1 MSEFLGSRI
10 SLISKSDIRYS
21 GILHEIN
28 SEESTVSL
36 ENVASFGTEGRK
48 GNPEEE
54 IAPSD
59 QIYEYIV
66 FRGSDVKDLRI
77 EEAPVPREENQRPR
91 VPDDPA
97 ILGARTR
104 PQGLQGPQGPPGV
117 MPPGPGAPGYG
128 QSPYQPNNFYP
139 PPTQWGRGGHP
150 GPGPGPGQG
159 FPAMPYPPPPGWFP
173 PGQGFPAGGPGGP
186 GPWNNFYPPGPG
198 PQAQGP
204 PGVPGQGM
212 RVTPQQ
218 DTNNKPVPIGAG
230 VDKQRVGGLPPV
242 ELPTEPKSFGQQQS
256 TQPASNIAPTP
267 PVESKPTAAEVK
279 ATAESLSTSNAPLT
293 GAPEKKPVPTGPK
306 NNRVT
311 PAVPIPTFASKV
323 AGSQVT
329 AAAAATTRTTA
340 DQGNGTVTTAT
351 LKDATQAA
359 KAAVAVAMAKLDNAR
374 TEAPAQNGSASNM
387 MDNLTKKVNEMRINA
402 SRNPTN
408 TRGRG
413 RGGRGGGS
421 GPGKVNVPDADFDFA
436 AGNAK
441 FNKQDL
447 VKEAIA
453 GSPLTEASNV
463 PTSEH
468 PPSEESPA
476 VPVAYNKTKS
486 FFDNISSEAKDR
498 AENGGQKPGGR
509 EWRGEEQR
517 KNIETFGQGSVDGGY
532 RGGYRG
538 RGRGRGGGRGRGF
551 GTRGRGNS
559 FRQPMN
565 Q

>member
-36 ENVASFGTEGRK
+36 ENVRSFGTEGRK
-48 GNPEEE
+48 GNPDEE

-59 QIYEYIV
+59 QVYEYIV

-77 EEAPVPREENQRPR
+77 EQAPAPPKENQPPK

-97 ILGARTR
+97 IVGARTR
-104 PQGLQGPQGPPGV
+104 PQAIPPV
-117 MPPGPGAPGYG
+117 PGAPGYG
-128 QSPYQPNNFYP
+128 QSPYQPNPFYP
-139 PPTQWGRGGHP
+139 PPPGQWGRGGP
-150 GPGPGPGQG
+150 GPIPGPGQG
-159 FPAMPYPPPPGWFP
+159 FHGMPYPPPPGWFP

-186 GPWNNFYPPGPG
+186 GPWNGFGFPPGPG
-198 PQAQGP
+198 PQGLPGAPGQG
-204 PGVPGQGM
+204 GQGQGQGM
-212 RVTPQQ
+212 RGTPQQ
-218 DTNNKPVPIGAG
+218 DNKPAPIGAG
-230 VDKQRVGGLPPV
+230 VDKQRLVGNPAV
-242 ELPTEPKSFGQQQS
+242 ELPTATEPKSLGQQPIQPVS
-256 TQPASNIAPTP
+256 TSAAPTP
-267 PVESKPTAAEVK
+267 PVESKPSAAEVK
-279 ATAESLSTSNAPLT
+279 ATAESLTTTKPASANAT
-293 GAPEKKPVPTGPK
+293 EKKAVPTGPK

-311 PAVPIPTFASKV
+311 PVVPIPSAFASK
-323 AGSQVT
+323 AGPQVT
-329 AAAAATTRTTA
+329 AATASIKPAGDQSNGQTSTAA
-340 DQGNGTVTTAT
+340 

-374 TEAPAQNGSASNM
+374 AAEAPAQNGAGSG

-408 TRGRG
+408 GRGRG
-413 RGGRGGGS
+413 RGGRGGG
-421 GPGKVNVPDADFDFA
+421 PGKVNVPNADFDFA

-441 FNKQDL
+441 FNKQEL
-447 VKEAIA
+447 VKEAVT
-453 GSPLTEASNV
+453 GSPLTETSNG
-463 PTSEH
+463 
-468 PPSEESPA
+468 PPSEHVQSDEPA
-476 VPVAYNKTKS
+476 VPVAYNKTRS

-517 KNIETFGQGSVDGGY
+517 KNMETFGQGSVDGGY

-538 RGRGRGGGRGRGF
+538 RNRGRANSRGRGF
-551 GTRGRGNS
+551 NQRGRGNTY
-559 FRQPMN
+559 RQPPP

>member
-36 ENVASFGTEGRK
+36 ENVKSFGTEGRK
-48 GNPEEE
+48 GNPDEE

-59 QIYEYIV
+59 QVYEYIV

-77 EEAPVPREENQRPR
+77 EQAPAPPKENQPPK

-97 ILGARTR
+97 IVGARTR
-104 PQGLQGPQGPPGV
+104 PQGPPGV

-128 QSPYQPNNFYP
+128 QSPYQPNPFYP
-139 PPTQWGRGGHP
+139 PPPAQWGRGGH
-150 GPGPGPGQG
+150 PGPGPGQG

-186 GPWNNFYPPGPG
+186 GPWHNSFGYPPGPG
-198 PQAQGP
+198 PQGP

-212 RVTPQQ
+212 RATPQQ
-218 DTNNKPVPIGAG
+218 DSNKPVPIGAG
-230 VDKQRVGGLPPV
+230 VDKQRVGGHPPV
-242 ELPTEPKSFGQQQS
+242 ELPTEPKSLGQQQS
-256 TQPASNIAPTP
+256 IQPVSSAAPTP
-267 PVESKPTAAEVK
+267 PVDSKPTAAEVK
-279 ATAESLSTSNAPLT
+279 ATAESLSTTNAPST
-293 GAPEKKPVPTGPK
+293 SAPEKKPVPTGPK

-311 PAVPIPTFASKV
+311 PVVPIPPTFASK

-329 AAAAATTRTTA
+329 AAAATTRTTGEQA
-340 DQGNGTVTTAT
+340 NGPVAAAT

-374 TEAPAQNGSASNM
+374 ADNARPEGPVQPQNGGSV
-387 MDNLTKKVNEMRINA
+387 MDNLTKKVNEMRMNA

-408 TRGRG
+408 GRGRG

-421 GPGKVNVPDADFDFA
+421 SKVTVPDADFDFA

-453 GSPLTEASNV
+453 GSPLTEVSNGL
-463 PTSEH
+463 TSEH
-468 PPSEESPA
+468 SPSEESTT
-476 VPVAYNKTKS
+476 VPVAYNKTRS

-538 RGRGRGGGRGRGF
+538 RGRGGRGGSRGRGF
-551 GTRGRGNS
+551 NGPRGRGS
-559 FRQPMN
+559 SYRPSPN

>member
-36 ENVASFGTEGRK
+36 ENVKSFGTEGRK
-48 GNPEEE
+48 GNPDEE

-59 QIYEYIV
+59 QVYEYIV

-77 EEAPVPREENQRPR
+77 EQAPAPPKENQPPK

-97 ILGARTR
+97 IVGARTR
-104 PQGLQGPQGPPGV
+104 PQGA

-128 QSPYQPNNFYP
+128 QSPYQPNPFYP
-139 PPTQWGRGGHP
+139 PPPGQWGRGGP
-150 GPGPGPGQG
+150 GPGPAQG
-159 FPAMPYPPPPGWFP
+159 FHGMPYPPPPGWFP
-173 PGQGFPAGGPGGP
+173 PGQGFPAGGPGGLP
-186 GPWNNFYPPGPG
+186 GAPGQPG
-198 PQAQGP
+198 Q
-204 PGVPGQGM
+204 PGQGM
-212 RVTPQQ
+212 RGTPQQ
-218 DTNNKPVPIGAG
+218 DSKPAPIGAG
-230 VDKQRVGGLPPV
+230 VDKQRLVGNPAV
-242 ELPTEPKSFGQQQS
+242 ELPTEPKSLGQQPI
-256 TQPASNIAPTP
+256 QPASTSAAPTP

-279 ATAESLSTSNAPLT
+279 ATAESLATNNAPPT
-293 GAPEKKPVPTGPK
+293 NAAEKKPVPTGPK

-311 PAVPIPTFASKV
+311 PAVPIPSAITSK
-323 AGSQVT
+323 AGPQVT
-329 AAAAATTRTTA
+329 AATASVRPAGDQANGQKSTAA
-340 DQGNGTVTTAT
+340 
-351 LKDATQAA
+351 LEDATQAA
-359 KAAVAVAMAKLDNAR
+359 KAAVAVAMAKLNSAR
-374 TEAPAQNGSASNM
+374 TTEAPAQNGSVG

-402 SRNPTN
+402 SRGTGSG
-408 TRGRG
+408 RGRG
-413 RGGRGGGS
+413 RGEYRGGRGGGS
-421 GPGKVNVPDADFDFA
+421 HKVTVPDTDFDFA

-447 VKEAIA
+447 EKEAVT
-453 GSPLTEASNV
+453 GSPAPEASNG

-468 PPSEESPA
+468 TQSEESA

-517 KNIETFGQGSVDGGY
+517 RNIETFGQGSVDGGY
-532 RGGYRG
+532 RGYRG
-538 RGRGRGGGRGRGF
+538 RGRGRGNRGRVFGPRGRGRG
-551 GTRGRGNS
+551 S
-559 FRQPMN
+559 SQPAT